1 MPEKRKYISILDLE
15 LESLE
20 EDIGLLID
28 DHKRRKEQGEITN
41 YVLLENL
48 ALLQSQMNGI
58 ASFRH
63 LLASID
69 PESYSDLN
77 SLVRDIHSRIKA
89 VMDKSS
95 FPESLYPLVLRR
107 LAKVARYVKTI

>member
-1 MPEKRKYISILDLE
+1 MPEKRKYLRILDLE
-15 LESLE
+15 LQSLE

-28 DHKRRKEQGEITN
+28 DYKRRKEKGEITN

-58 ASFRH
+58 ASFRR
-63 LLASID
+63 LLASVD
-69 PESYSDLN
+69 PESHPDLDA
-77 SLVRDIHSRIKA
+77 LVRDIHSRIKA
-89 VMDKSS
+89 IMDRSS

-107 LAKVARYVKTI
+107 LAKVAQYVKHI